1 LIKSRLLSST
11 DVKAENILVDSKMDA
26 KLADFGLAK
35 LKEHTEVTLSL
46 PAASSSSPSSLSSAS
61 PAVAKA
67 APSKIKRYESKVA
80 IDQDGTVGTPAW

>member
-1 LIKSRLLSST
+1 MHRFFLIL
-11 DVKAENILVDSKMDA
+11 DVKAENILVDSRMDA

-46 PAASSSSPSSLSSAS
+46 SKPSAATLALQASTKKAPAP
-61 PAVAKA
+61 
-67 APSKIKRYESKVA
+67 KITRYESKVA